1 MDKYLRVHTPMSG
14 FVRIE
19 IATGNLD
26 WESENLDPVAMK
38 YAEKYLVIEGFVELG
53 LVPGLAINNG
63 SITINGV
70 NVAALDDDH

>member
-26 WESENLDPVAMK
+26 WESEDLDPVAMK
-38 YAEKYLVIEGFVELG
+38 YAEKYLVIEGFVEQ
-53 LVPGLAINNG
+53 AIG
-63 SITINGV
+63 
-70 NVAALDDDH
+70 ALDPAPDSEVKAILDSILFS

>member
-1 MDKYLRVHTPMSG
+1 MDKYLRVHTSMSG

-38 YAEKYLVIEGFVELG
+38 YAEKYLVIEGFVEQ
-53 LVPGLAINNG
+53 AIG
-63 SITINGV
+63 
-70 NVAALDDDH
+70 ALDPAPDREVKAMLDSILFS